1 MTTHQT
7 ISQKIEELKTK
18 LSDILEEI
26 EALEIEQ
33 SLIENERL
41 IDLDEKVKEI
51 VEQMKTRFKM
61 YDLSND
67 IKVKARLFDRIIEI
81 VSKRHKIAFCIYRY
95 EDRSLE
101 EIEKWAAEQIES
113 VQFYQKISSSFDR
126 ENILTATMFDRFS
139 IRINDM
145 IEIFPAYSSYRQLVK
160 LEIQTLF
167 ILKDIEHKLN
177 EDSNDEI
184 EFSNISTVDENEYI
198 FKSIETRTCLLDEMV
213 DQIKAIKAEKLGT
226 ADQN

>member
-1 MTTHQT
+1 MTTNRDL
-7 ISQKIEELKTK
+7 SQKIETLKTK
-18 LSDILEEI
+18 LNDTLEEI

-41 IDLDEKVKEI
+41 IDLDEKVKKI

-67 IKVKARLFDRIIEI
+67 IKVKARLFDRVIEI

-126 ENILTATMFDRFS
+126 SDILTATMFDRFS
-139 IRINDM
+139 IRVNDT
-145 IEIFPAYSSYRQLVK
+145 IEIFPVYNSYRQLVT
-160 LEIQTLF
+160 LESQTLF
-167 ILKDIEHKLN
+167 ILKDIERKLN
-177 EDSNDEI
+177 EDSNNEI
-184 EFSNISTVDENEYI
+184 EFINISVVDENDYI

>member
-1 MTTHQT
+1 MTANRDL
-7 ISQKIEELKTK
+7 SQKIEELKTK
-18 LSDILEEI
+18 LSDTLEEI

-61 YDLSND
+61 YDPSND
-67 IKVKARLFDRIIEI
+67 IIVKARLFDRIIDI

-113 VQFYQKISSSFDR
+113 VQIYREINSSFDR
-126 ENILTATMFDRFS
+126 EDILTATMFDRFS

-167 ILKDIEHKLN
+167 SLKDIEHKLN

-184 EFSNISTVDENEYI
+184 EFSNISAVDENEYI
-198 FKSIETRTCLLDEMV
+198 FKSIETRTCLLDETV
-213 DQIKAIKAEKLGT
+213 DQIKAIEAEKLRS
-226 ADQN
+226 

>member
-18 LSDILEEI
+18 LSDTLEEI

-41 IDLDEKVKEI
+41 LDLDEKVKEI
-51 VEQMKTRFKM
+51 VEQMKTRFRM
-61 YDLSND
+61 YDPSND
-67 IKVKARLFDRIIEI
+67 INVEARLFDRVIEI

-101 EIEKWAAEQIES
+101 EIEKWAAEQIER
-113 VQFYQKISSSFDR
+113 VHFYHEINSSFDR
-126 ENILTATMFDRFS
+126 EDILTAAMFDRFS
-139 IRINDM
+139 IKVNNT
-145 IEIFPAYSSYRQLVK
+145 IEIFPAYNSYRQLVT

-167 ILKDIEHKLN
+167 NLKDIEHKLN
-177 EDSNDEI
+177 KDSNDDI
-184 EFSNISTVDENEYI
+184 EFINISVVDENEYI

-213 DQIKAIKAEKLGT
+213 DKIKTIKAEKLGT

>member
-1 MTTHQT
+1 MTNNRDL
-7 ISQKIEELKTK
+7 SQKIKELKTK
-18 LSDILEEI
+18 LSDTLEEI

-51 VEQMKTRFKM
+51 VEQMKTQFKI
-61 YDLSND
+61 YDQSND
-67 IKVKARLFDRIIEI
+67 IIVKARLFDRIIEI

>member
-18 LSDILEEI
+18 LSDTVEEI

-33 SLIENERL
+33 SLIEHERL
-41 IDLDEKVKEI
+41 LDLDEKVKEI

-67 IKVKARLFDRIIEI
+67 IIVKARLFDRIIEI

-101 EIEKWAAEQIES
+101 EIEKWAVEQIES

-126 ENILTATMFDRFS
+126 SDILTATMFDRFS
-139 IRINDM
+139 IRINDT
-145 IEIFPAYSSYRQLVK
+145 IEIFPVYDSYRQLVT

-167 ILKDIEHKLN
+167 NLTDIEHKLN
-177 EDSNDEI
+177 KDSNEEI
-184 EFSNISTVDENEYI
+184 EFSNISAVDENEYI

-226 ADQN
+226 IE

>member
-1 MTTHQT
+1 MTTNRDL
-7 ISQKIEELKTK
+7 SQKIKELKTK
-18 LSDILEEI
+18 LSDTLEEI

-61 YDLSND
+61 YDPSNN
-67 IKVKARLFDRIIEI
+67 IKVKARLFDRVIEI

-113 VQFYQKISSSFDR
+113 VQIYREISSSFDR

-145 IEIFPAYSSYRQLVK
+145 IEIFLAYSSDRQLVK

-167 ILKDIEHKLN
+167 SLKDIERNLN
-177 EDSNDEI
+177 KDSNDEI
-184 EFSNISTVDENEYI
+184 EFINISAVDENEYI

-213 DQIKAIKAEKLGT
+213 DKIKAIKTEKLGT

>member
-1 MTTHQT
+1 MTTNRDL
-7 ISQKIEELKTK
+7 SQKIKELKTK
-18 LSDILEEI
+18 LSDTLEEI

-41 IDLDEKVKEI
+41 LDLDEKVKEI

-61 YDLSND
+61 YDQSND
-67 IKVKARLFDRIIEI
+67 IIVKARLFDRVIEI
-81 VSKRHKIAFCIYRY
+81 VSKCHKIAFCIYRY

-101 EIEKWAAEQIES
+101 EIEKWAVEQIES
-113 VQFYQKISSSFDR
+113 VHFYREINSSFDR

-139 IRINDM
+139 IRINDT
-145 IEIFPAYSSYRQLVK
+145 IEIFPAYSSYRQLVT

-167 ILKDIEHKLN
+167 SLKDIEHKLN
-177 EDSNDEI
+177 EDSNDDI
-184 EFSNISTVDENEYI
+184 EFSNISSTDENEYI
-198 FKSIETRTCLLDEMV
+198 FKSIETRTCLIDEMV

>member
-1 MTTHQT
+1 MTNNRDL
-7 ISQKIEELKTK
+7 SQKIKELKTK
-18 LSDILEEI
+18 LSDTLEEI

-61 YDLSND
+61 YDPSND

-113 VQFYQKISSSFDR
+113 VQIYREISSSFDR

-139 IRINDM
+139 IRINDT
-145 IEIFPAYSSYRQLVK
+145 IEIFPAYSSDRQLTK

-167 ILKDIEHKLN
+167 NLKDIEHKLN
-177 EDSNDEI
+177 KDSNDDI
-184 EFSNISTVDENEYI
+184 EFSNISVVDENEYI

>member
-18 LSDILEEI
+18 LSDTLEEI

-81 VSKRHKIAFCIYRY
+81 VSKRYKIAFCIYRY

-126 ENILTATMFDRFS
+126 GDILTATMFDRFS
-139 IRINDM
+139 IKVNNA
-145 IEIFPAYSSYRQLVK
+145 IEIFPAYNSYRQLVT

-167 ILKDIEHKLN
+167 SLKDIEHKLN
-177 EDSNDEI
+177 KDSNDDI
-184 EFSNISTVDENEYI
+184 EFSNISVVDENEYI

-213 DQIKAIKAEKLGT
+213 DKIKAIKAEKT
-226 ADQN
+226 RIVK

>member
-1 MTTHQT
+1 MSNNRDL
-7 ISQKIEELKTK
+7 SQKIKELKTK
-18 LSDILEEI
+18 LSDTLEEI

-51 VEQMKTRFKM
+51 VEQMKTQFKM
-61 YDLSND
+61 YDQSND
-67 IKVKARLFDRIIEI
+67 IIVKARLFDRVIEI
-81 VSKRHKIAFCIYRY
+81 VSKRYKIAFCIYRY

>member
-1 MTTHQT
+1 MTNNRDL
-7 ISQKIEELKTK
+7 SQKIKELKTK
-18 LSDILEEI
+18 LSDTLEEI

-51 VEQMKTRFKM
+51 VEQMKTQFKM
-61 YDLSND
+61 YDQSND
-67 IKVKARLFDRIIEI
+67 IIVKARLFDRVIEI

-101 EIEKWAAEQIES
+101 EIEKWAVEQIES
-113 VQFYQKISSSFDR
+113 VQIYREISSSFDR

-139 IRINDM
+139 IRINDT

-167 ILKDIEHKLN
+167 NLKDIEHNLN
-177 EDSNDEI
+177 KDSNDDI
-184 EFSNISTVDENEYI
+184 EFSNISVVDENDYI

-213 DQIKAIKAEKLGT
+213 DQIKSIKAEKLVI

>member
-18 LSDILEEI
+18 LSDTLEEI

-33 SLIENERL
+33 SLIEHERL
-41 IDLDEKVKEI
+41 LDLDEKVKEI

-67 IKVKARLFDRIIEI
+67 IIVKARLFDRIIEI

-101 EIEKWAAEQIES
+101 EIEKWAVEQIES

-126 ENILTATMFDRFS
+126 SDILTATMFDRFS
-139 IRINDM
+139 IRINDT
-145 IEIFPAYSSYRQLVK
+145 IEIFPVYDSYRQLVT

-167 ILKDIEHKLN
+167 NLTDIEHKLN
-177 EDSNDEI
+177 KDSNEEI
-184 EFSNISTVDENEYI
+184 EFSNISAVDENEYI

-226 ADQN
+226 IE

>member
-1 MTTHQT
+1 MTTNRDL
-7 ISQKIEELKTK
+7 SQKIKELKTK
-18 LSDILEEI
+18 LSDTLEEI

-41 IDLDEKVKEI
+41 LDLDEKVKEI

-61 YDLSND
+61 YDPSND
-67 IKVKARLFDRIIEI
+67 IKVKARLFDRVIEI

-101 EIEKWAAEQIES
+101 EIEKWAVEQIES

-126 ENILTATMFDRFS
+126 SDILTATMFDRFS
-139 IRINDM
+139 IRINDT
-145 IEIFPAYSSYRQLVK
+145 IEIFPVYNSYRQLVT

-167 ILKDIEHKLN
+167 SSKDIEHKLN
-177 EDSNDEI
+177 EDSNEEI

>member
-18 LSDILEEI
+18 LSDALEEI

-51 VEQMKTRFKM
+51 VENMKTRFKM
-61 YDLSND
+61 YDPSND
-67 IKVKARLFDRIIEI
+67 INVKVHLFNNIIEI
-81 VSKRHKIAFCIYRY
+81 VSKRHKIAFCIYQY

-101 EIEKWAAEQIES
+101 EIEKWAVEQIES

-126 ENILTATMFDRFS
+126 SDILTATMFDRFS
-139 IRINDM
+139 IRINDT
-145 IEIFPAYSSYRQLVK
+145 IEIFPVYDSYRQLVT

-167 ILKDIEHKLN
+167 NLTDIEHKLN
-177 EDSNDEI
+177 KDSNEEI
-184 EFSNISTVDENEYI
+184 EFSNISAVDENEYI

-226 ADQN
+226 IE

>member
-18 LSDILEEI
+18 LSDTLEEI

-33 SLIENERL
+33 SLIEHERL
-41 IDLDEKVKEI
+41 LDLDEKVKEI

-67 IKVKARLFDRIIEI
+67 IIVKARLFDRIIEI

-95 EDRSLE
+95 EDCSLE

-113 VQFYQKISSSFDR
+113 VQIYREISASFDR
-126 ENILTATMFDRFS
+126 EDILTATMFDRFS

-145 IEIFPAYSSYRQLVK
+145 IEIFPAYNSYRQLVT

>member
-1 MTTHQT
+1 MTNNRDL
-7 ISQKIEELKTK
+7 SQKIKELKTK
-18 LSDILEEI
+18 LSDTLEEI

-51 VEQMKTRFKM
+51 VEQMKTQFKM
-61 YDLSND
+61 YDQSND
-67 IKVKARLFDRIIEI
+67 IKVKARLFDRVIEI

-101 EIEKWAAEQIES
+101 EIKKWAVEQIES
-113 VQFYQKISSSFDR
+113 VQIYREISSSFDR
-126 ENILTATMFDRFS
+126 SDLLTATMFDRFS
-139 IRINDM
+139 IRINDT
-145 IEIFPAYSSYRQLVK
+145 IEIFPAYSSYRQLVT

-167 ILKDIEHKLN
+167 SSKDIEHKLN

-184 EFSNISTVDENEYI
+184 EFSNISVVEENEYI

-213 DQIKAIKAEKLGT
+213 DKIKTIKAEKLGT
-226 ADQN
+226 TD

>member
-18 LSDILEEI
+18 LSDTLEEI

-61 YDLSND
+61 YDPSND

-113 VQFYQKISSSFDR
+113 VQIYREISSSFDR

-145 IEIFPAYSSYRQLVK
+145 IEIFPAYSSYRQPVK

>member
-18 LSDILEEI
+18 LSDTLEEI

-61 YDLSND
+61 YDPSND

-95 EDRSLE
+95 EDHSLE

-139 IRINDM
+139 IRINDT
-145 IEIFPAYSSYRQLVK
+145 IEIFPVYNSYRQLVT

-167 ILKDIEHKLN
+167 IL
-177 EDSNDEI
+177 
-184 EFSNISTVDENEYI
+184 
-198 FKSIETRTCLLDEMV
+198 
-213 DQIKAIKAEKLGT
+213 
-226 ADQN
+226 

>member
-1 MTTHQT
+1 MT
-7 ISQKIEELKTK
+7 INRDLSQKIKELKTK
-18 LSDILEEI
+18 LSDTLEEI

-33 SLIENERL
+33 SLIDNERL

-51 VEQMKTRFKM
+51 VEQMKTQFKM
-61 YDLSND
+61 HDQSND
-67 IKVKARLFDRIIEI
+67 IIVKARLFDRVIEI

-113 VQFYQKISSSFDR
+113 VQIYREISSSFDR

-139 IRINDM
+139 IRINDT
-145 IEIFPAYSSYRQLVK
+145 IEIFPVYNSYRQLVM
-160 LEIQTLF
+160 LQTQTLF
-167 ILKDIEHKLN
+167 RLKDIEHKLN

-184 EFSNISTVDENEYI
+184 EFSDISVVDENDYI
-198 FKSIETRTCLLDEMV
+198 FESIEMRTYLLDEMV
-213 DQIKAIKAEKLGT
+213 DQIKAIKSEKLGT

>member
-1 MTTHQT
+1 MTTNRDL
-7 ISQKIEELKTK
+7 SQKIETLKTK
-18 LSDILEEI
+18 LNDTLEEI

-41 IDLDEKVKEI
+41 IDLDEKVKKI

-67 IKVKARLFDRIIEI
+67 IKVKARLFDRVIEI
-81 VSKRHKIAFCIYRY
+81 VSKRHKIAFCIYKY

-126 ENILTATMFDRFS
+126 SDILTATMFDRFS
-139 IRINDM
+139 IRINDT
-145 IEIFPAYSSYRQLVK
+145 IEIFPVYSSYRQLVT

-167 ILKDIEHKLN
+167 SLKDIERKLN

-184 EFSNISTVDENEYI
+184 EFINISVVDENEYI
-198 FKSIETRTCLLDEMV
+198 FKSIETRTCLLNEIV
-213 DQIKAIKAEKLGT
+213 DQIKTIKAEKLS
-226 ADQN
+226 DVE

>member
-1 MTTHQT
+1 MTTNRDL
-7 ISQKIEELKTK
+7 SQKIETLKTK
-18 LSDILEEI
+18 LNDTLEEI

-41 IDLDEKVKEI
+41 IDLDEKVKKI

-81 VSKRHKIAFCIYRY
+81 VSKRHKIAFCIYKY

-126 ENILTATMFDRFS
+126 SDILTATMFDRFS
-139 IRINDM
+139 IRINDT
-145 IEIFPAYSSYRQLVK
+145 IEIFPVYSSYRQLVT

-167 ILKDIEHKLN
+167 SLKDIERKLN

-184 EFSNISTVDENEYI
+184 EFINISVVDENEYI
-198 FKSIETRTCLLDEMV
+198 FKSIETRTCLLNEIV
-213 DQIKAIKAEKLGT
+213 DQIKTIKAEKLS
-226 ADQN
+226 DVE

>member
-18 LSDILEEI
+18 LSDTLEEI

-51 VEQMKTRFKM
+51 VENMKTRFKM
-61 YDLSND
+61 YDPSND
-67 IKVKARLFDRIIEI
+67 IKVKARLFDRVIEI

-101 EIEKWAAEQIES
+101 EIKKWAVEQIES
-113 VQFYQKISSSFDR
+113 VQIYREISSSFDR
-126 ENILTATMFDRFS
+126 SDILTATMFDRFS
-139 IRINDM
+139 IRINDT
-145 IEIFPAYSSYRQLVK
+145 IEIFPAYSSYRQLVT

-167 ILKDIEHKLN
+167 RLKDIERNLN
-177 EDSNDEI
+177 KDSNDEI
-184 EFSNISTVDENEYI
+184 EFSNISAVDENEYI
-198 FKSIETRTCLLDEMV
+198 FKSIETHTCLLEEIV

>member
-1 MTTHQT
+1 MTTNRDL
-7 ISQKIEELKTK
+7 SQKIKELKTK
-18 LSDILEEI
+18 LSDTLEEI

-51 VEQMKTRFKM
+51 VEQMKTQFKM
-61 YDLSND
+61 HDQSND
-67 IKVKARLFDRIIEI
+67 IIVKARLFDRTIEI

-113 VQFYQKISSSFDR
+113 VQIYREISSSFDR

>member
-1 MTTHQT
+1 MTTNRDL
-7 ISQKIEELKTK
+7 SQKIETLKTK
-18 LSDILEEI
+18 PNDTLEEI

-41 IDLDEKVKEI
+41 IDLDEKVKKI

-67 IKVKARLFDRIIEI
+67 IKVKARLFDRVIEI
-81 VSKRHKIAFCIYRY
+81 VSKRHKIAFCIYKY

-113 VQFYQKISSSFDR
+113 VQIYREISSSFDR
-126 ENILTATMFDRFS
+126 SDILTATMFDRFS
-139 IRINDM
+139 IKVNDT
-145 IEIFPAYSSYRQLVK
+145 IEIFPAYNSYRRLVT

-167 ILKDIEHKLN
+167 SLKDIERKLN

-184 EFSNISTVDENEYI
+184 EFINISVVDENEYI

-213 DQIKAIKAEKLGT
+213 DQIKAIKAEKMQ
-226 ADQN
+226 DSK

>member
-18 LSDILEEI
+18 LSDTLEEI